1 LRISGAIAVLTIAAF
16 FLTNSIVP
24 AGMDYESDATGPRTV
39 AITGHLP
46 PELDGLVALAHA
58 DVAASLQI
66 RVTLK
71 LRNRAD
77 LDQLL
82 HAQQDPRSPQYHH
95 WLTPGEF
102 DARYAPAGQ
111 DIDAVANWL
120 RLQGFTV
127 AAISPRDRYV
137 EASGTVAQADDTFD
151 TTVMTFGDGTLYSNV
166 TEPRVPAQLAG
177 VIGSI
182 AGLDNFI
189 HTQPAQD
196 TRHRA
201 GLRPEKQPDSISA
214 PLWPLPSQGFLNLA
228 RALDHAPELIS
239 ASFMPSL
246 ERPIATPEFEFSG
259 LSPADAYSFYDETL
273 LFDGGFDGGG
283 SGCIAIV
290 GDSDI
295 LDTGPTTFA
304 NDFSLPVPSITKVL
318 VDGSSPGKNGDE
330 NEAQLDLQWSHA
342 VAPGAAQRFY
352 LGNGAT
358 SSRNGPIVDAISAAV
373 NDDLCQVISVSFAF
387 CGSSSAFFTGTL
399 SPIYA

>member
-1 LRISGAIAVLTIAAF
+1 
-16 FLTNSIVP
+16 
-24 AGMDYESDATGPRTV
+24 MDYESDATGPRTV